1 MIGETAQLILNR
13 MKSNPEE
20 FFRSGSQ
27 RWHWIFSED
36 TKSLLTE
43 EERDTLQAE
52 YDEVRKKE
60 FHSKVLETI
69 LEGDQP
75 TSGNLIY
82 SKAGNLGL
90 GVQSPSK
97 YVFSSDANTATGAY
111 IGNSIV
117 EGGGVVNANPLGLL
131 KRNIE
136 ELKKDIEDFKIRASE
151 AKEASE

>member
-75 TSGNLIY
+75 TSGLVY

-90 GVQSPSK
+90 GLQSPSK

-117 EGGGVVNANPLGLL
+117 EGANPIGLL